1 MALSFGGGL
10 EVKCLARVPLET
22 LDPAGSL
29 PRAARLQT
37 RVVADLTACSPSS
50 RLWRCS
56 WFFPLLFASRVREA
70 WPCYAGEA
78 SFPGGLCFGRC
89 ADCGEADFSSSGLVL
104 RGFVDIRF
112 SFFQDW
118 TRFLQDWTRFLIR
131 KRFPGSFLLPA
142 ARVDAFFALQERC
155 LPPPYRRRCF
165 RPRMEFRMTW
175 NLRTATRVPVR
186 RGASTIARVCF
197 SRPTDAPRARARSLG
212 RSSLLPSYPAVR
224 VFFLN
229 VFCLPWLV
237 SGHLLCGLSFLGPA
251 VRAGRTPS
259 AWFSQQIFSL
269 ARRSAPFVRVV
280 YILYYKRA
288 LR

>member
-1 MALSFGGGL
+1 
-10 EVKCLARVPLET
+10 
-22 LDPAGSL
+22 
-29 PRAARLQT
+29 
-37 RVVADLTACSPSS
+37 
-50 RLWRCS
+50 
-56 WFFPLLFASRVREA
+56 FASRVREA

-104 RGFVDIRF
+104 RGY
-112 SFFQDW
+112 
-118 TRFLQDWTRFLIR
+118 FLG
-131 KRFPGSFLLPA
+131 RFPGSFLLPA

-251 VRAGRTPS
+251 VRAGRTPG
-259 AWFSQQIFSL
+259 AWFSQQIFS
-269 ARRSAPFVRVV
+269 
-280 YILYYKRA
+280 
-288 LR
+288 